1 MLDFNCFILLASNML
16 DQCVLICF
24 IQNHRLYIRL
34 SHFNIFD
41 REREYYLV
49 AVLALP
55 QEAIDAAD
63 LMGP

>member
-1 MLDFNCFILLASNML
+1 ML